1 MSSSPCL
8 LGIGEARLGP
18 IPCNELRHAG
28 CMLKSARE
36 QALQALIH
44 VERFCEQL
52 PDNLGEYTATQSAE
66 IQQLTDRVS
75 ELELD
80 KDVLEQENH
89 ALKEQIEMLKA
100 QVAERRVMSLYFSQL
115 LHSYS
120 GSMCCPHRLADL
132 YSLLALIC
140 CTLLF
145 EAFLV
150 FVCCFLALDC
160 LCAAVVCI
168 HMLIVA
174 CSSPLFCSSLLFA
187 FCFAYSSGA
196 SYFNMF
202 SYSDRYAGTGTPM
215 LCGGVLYTRIA

>member
-28 CMLKSARE
+28 CMLKSASE

-100 QVAERRVMSLYFSQL
+100 QVAERCHCIFLSCCTHTLAACVALIDWQIYIHS
-115 LHSYS
+115 LHSFVVLF
-120 GSMCCPHRLADL
+120 CLRHFL
-132 YSLLALIC
+132 YSC
-140 CTLLF
+140 V
-145 EAFLV
+145 V
-150 FVCCFLALDC
+150 FWR
-160 LCAAVVCI
+160 
-168 HMLIVA
+168 LIVYV
-174 CSSPLFCSSLLFA
+174 LL
-187 FCFAYSSGA
+187 
-196 SYFNMF
+196 
-202 SYSDRYAGTGTPM
+202 
-215 LCGGVLYTRIA
+215 